1 MNTET
6 PQLAVSR
13 VFDAPRALVFRAFTD
28 PDHLAMWWGPRG
40 NSLPRG
46 DIEFDDEPDGR
57 TRLEIRQWLPA
68 HLAGPSSQGWLEA
81 FEKLDAT
88 LRDVQAVAVD
98 VEG

>member
-13 VFDAPRALVFRAFTD
+13 EFDAPRALVFRAFTD

-46 DIEFDDEPDGR
+46 EIEFDVPD
-57 TRLEIRQWLPA
+57 TRDNVDRLDDRA
-68 HLAGPSSQGWLEA
+68 VLAEHVHDNESIPGITTG
-81 FEKLDAT
+81 
-88 LRDVQAVAVD
+88 
-98 VEG
+98 